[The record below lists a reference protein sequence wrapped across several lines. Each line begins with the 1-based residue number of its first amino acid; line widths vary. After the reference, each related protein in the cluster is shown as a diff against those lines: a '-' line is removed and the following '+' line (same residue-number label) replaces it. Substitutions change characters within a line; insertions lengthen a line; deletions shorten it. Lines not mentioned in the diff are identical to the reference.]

1 MQYFFQASA
10 EQALHQLET
19 KYTICMP
26 TDTFTVIFST
36 YQQLVTNVLRKLLN
50 NIILI
55 YGCLKWNQNESSQST
70 GKSHLKGDK
79 NMNSPSKAITLFKLT
94 FYTLTLLKQVTK
106 FLRLKP
112 KLKSSPRKKGKLINA
127 IYHIFATSSR
137 L

>member
-50 NIILI
+50 NIMLI

-79 NMNSPSKAITLFKLT
+79 NMNSPSKAITLFKLI
-94 FYTLTLLKQVTK
+94 FYMLTLLKQWPNSYD
-106 FLRLKP
+106 LSQNLKAAHV
-112 KLKSSPRKKGKLINA
+112 RKVN
-127 IYHIFATSSR
+127 
-137 L
+137 

>member
-79 NMNSPSKAITLFKLT
+79 NMNSPSKAITLFKLI
-94 FYTLTLLKQVTK
+94 FYMLTLLKQWPNSYD
-106 FLRLKP
+106 LSQNLKAAHV
-112 KLKSSPRKKGKLINA
+112 RKVN
-127 IYHIFATSSR
+127 
-137 L
+137 

>member
-79 NMNSPSKAITLFKLT
+79 NMNSPSKAITLCKLI
-94 FYTLTLLKQVTK
+94 FYMLTLLKQ
-106 FLRLKP
+106 
-112 KLKSSPRKKGKLINA
+112 
-127 IYHIFATSSR
+127 
-137 L
+137 